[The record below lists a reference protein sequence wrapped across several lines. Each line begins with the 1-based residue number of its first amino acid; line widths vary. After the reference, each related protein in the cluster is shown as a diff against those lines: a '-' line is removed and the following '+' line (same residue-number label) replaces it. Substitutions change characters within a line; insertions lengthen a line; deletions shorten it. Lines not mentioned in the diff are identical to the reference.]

1 VCNLTKKFAVP
12 FVVVALLA
20 AAALACGSEPVL
32 PTEAG
37 QVTSLPPPTAA
48 EEAQTEPTAIPEATS
63 TPTPEPTATPRPTD
77 TPAPTDTPTP
87 PPEPVTLAGTGDS
100 VVDVGGWQCAPSLAH
115 ITGNADVRH
124 FAVEN
129 FDAGGERLEL
139 LVNTTDAY
147 DGCRP
152 LDWMD
157 DECTSRFQVTAT
169 GDWSITLL
177 PLAPIPEVL
186 PHSLAV
192 PGTYAGDGDDVILLV
207 GGGKPDLANVS
218 GNEAGRHFALMA
230 WSAKRGGDSL
240 LVNTTDPYQGTV
252 MLDETTMMLEVVAT
266 GAWTIEVTAR

>member
-1 VCNLTKKFAVP
+1 VCYLAKEVTVSFLAMV
-12 FVVVALLA
+12 LLITA
-20 AAALACGSEPVL
+20 SLACGSEPVL

-63 TPTPEPTATPRPTD
+63 TPTPVPTGTPVPTD
-77 TPAPTDTPTP
+77 TPAPTDTSQP
-87 PPEPVTLAGTGDS
+87 PPEPVTLTGTGDS
-100 VVDVGGWQCAPSLAH
+100 VADVDDWRCVPGLVH
-115 ITGNADVRH
+115 ITGNADARH

-129 FDAGGERLEL
+129 FDAAGELLEL

-157 DECTSRFQVTAT
+157 DECTARFQVTAT

-186 PHSLAV
+186 PHALEV
-192 PGTYAGDGDDVILLV
+192 PGTYAGNGDDVILLA
-207 GGGKPDLANVS
+207 GGKPGLANVA
-218 GNEAGRHFALMA
+218 GNELGRHFAVMA
-230 WSAKRGGDSL
+230 WTKRRGGDTL
-240 LVNTTDPYQGTV
+240 LVDTVEPYQGTA
-252 MLDETTMMLEVVAT
+252 MLDETTMMVEVVAR
-266 GAWTIEVTAR
+266 GEWTIEVTAR